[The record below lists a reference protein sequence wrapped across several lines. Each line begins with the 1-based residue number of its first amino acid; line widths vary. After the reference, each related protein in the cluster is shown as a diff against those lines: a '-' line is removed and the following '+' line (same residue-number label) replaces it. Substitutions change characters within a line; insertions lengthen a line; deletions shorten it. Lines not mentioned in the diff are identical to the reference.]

1 MSLALGSRTAGP
13 PPIQNKSDAR
23 PRRKKIDNEC
33 KEGAK
38 GGFFCIKRRSR
49 TKSGAW
55 NTEWIHRKMA
65 LKNFGMTQKPAV
77 NRARDR
83 ADSGL
88 RARRPNPK
96 LGIWILE
103 LAIVETFDIG
113 TTRSAAFLTISSGD
127 RVVWYMQ
134 VTFSYGSVILVSVE
148 HESLR
153 LLLND
158 VPYFVLMPLSILD
171 LDWKLKCSV
180 YKIWDWGRYY
190 WRGTPQGVP
199 RITLPHRASST
210 ACPRAEEHASVDVAR
225 ETYELRTTYLPLH
238 FCTLLV
244 EAGNA
249 HSPCTT
255 RGTQRRRG
263 RCIKHERRIERH
275 GAHASVAAIVR
286 AYVVLW
292 ASDGARES
300 EGGGKLGVGVGRYE
314 QL

>member
-1 MSLALGSRTAGP
+1 
-13 PPIQNKSDAR
+13 
-23 PRRKKIDNEC
+23 
-33 KEGAK
+33 
-38 GGFFCIKRRSR
+38 
-49 TKSGAW
+49 
-55 NTEWIHRKMA
+55 
-65 LKNFGMTQKPAV
+65 
-77 NRARDR
+77 
-83 ADSGL
+83 
-88 RARRPNPK
+88 
-96 LGIWILE
+96 
-103 LAIVETFDIG
+103 
-113 TTRSAAFLTISSGD
+113 
-127 RVVWYMQ
+127 MQ

-153 LLLND
+153 LLLDD

-190 WRGTPQGVP
+190 WRGTHQGVP

-210 ACPRAEEHASVDVAR
+210 ACPRAEEHASVGAGYSPAATPRCSADVAR

-286 AYVVLW
+286 AVRACAPQLRIRGVCRCVCSMKVCG
-292 ASDGARES
+292 AVGIGRRARERG
-300 EGGGKLGVGVGRYE
+300 EGKLGVGVGRYE